1 MAELKYEIK
10 KSLGVLGG
18 EINGWSKKI
27 NLISWNDR
35 KAKADIRDWDG
46 SNEKMRKGIT
56 LTKAELIDLKKILD
70 GLDLETLDMA

>member
-10 KSLGVLGG
+10 KNLGVLGG
-18 EINGWSKKI
+18 ETNGWSKKI
-27 NLISWNDR
+27 NLISWNER

-56 LTKAELIDLKKILD
+56 LTKAELIDLKKIL
-70 GLDLETLDMA
+70 LETDIESLDMA